1 MVEKKKSFSE
11 LSPGKK
17 RLFALLGAA
26 GVVIIFAA
34 ASEMLFSP
42 ASKDKAPKNDV
53 QRNVLTDTNTRQL
66 GIDGLSASVQRM
78 RREITE
84 LSNSLGKY
92 MESQEAQQKNRNLEL
107 DKELASMSFP
117 KNG

>member
-42 ASKDKAPKNDV
+42 ASKDKAPK
-53 QRNVLTDTNTRQL
+53 TTFKE
-66 GIDGLSASVQRM
+66 M
-78 RREITE
+78 
-84 LSNSLGKY
+84 SLPIRY
-92 MESQEAQQKNRNLEL
+92 QTAWY
-107 DKELASMSFP
+107 
-117 KNG
+117 

>member
-34 ASEMLFSP
+34 ASESNKWMATFNGENNIVDENGHNAGATPIVLQWQDGRPTCVYPTASANSP
-42 ASKDKAPKNDV
+42 ILDP
-53 QRNVLTDTNTRQL
+53 NTLQPY
-66 GIDGLSASVQRM
+66 Q
-78 RREITE
+78 
-84 LSNSLGKY
+84 
-92 MESQEAQQKNRNLEL
+92 
-107 DKELASMSFP
+107 
-117 KNG
+117 